1 MHSQEHLGADDHR
14 EDQEDP
20 HHPRCLVRCVYCYGM
35 RLIPTC
41 KTREIFGG
49 NDRERIEYVGG
60 DKTIIRDV
68 DAQLNNL
75 NKVFPVMAKAWEMK
89 LPAIN
94 MYAISVAPRGE
105 DRAKEDAN
113 RLTWESFIVLQ
124 DNQTADEQQQRAF
137 MNSLLYSKDSTKKF
151 IDIFDEDFGEEG
163 VPAWWRI
170 SGKAQPAPEAM
181 PKPSAGSEQPGA
193 QPSASSSDDAA
204 GRAPWWSTW
213 RPPGKE
219 QDDGTVV
226 NTTIPAILETS
237 AKGEDDRWIMP
248 EKHDVNESITIIEQ
262 RTAFGNLN
270 FGVSFVLRRKSG
282 VVMPI
287 TKFGPEVKA
296 GKRAG
301 ICSIWCQHC
310 SSSARGEELTASSLP
325 TSTSPTSPGSNSTH
339 TFAQRQDVLILR
351 SYLEQPH

>member
-1 MHSQEHLGADDHR
+1 MR
-14 EDQEDP
+14 E
-20 HHPRCLVRCVYCYGM
+20 C
-35 RLIPTC
+35 
-41 KTREIFGG
+41 
-49 NDRERIEYVGG
+49 G

-75 NKVFPVMAKAWEMK
+75 NKVSPVMAKAWEMK

-137 MNSLLYSKDSTKKF
+137 INNLLYSRDSTKKF
-151 IDIFDEDFGEEG
+151 IY
-163 VPAWWRI
+163 I
-170 SGKAQPAPEAM
+170 SSSMKISAKKEYQHGGGYQGKLNLLQSPRQCRNPAPEA
-181 PKPSAGSEQPGA
+181 SSLV
-193 QPSASSSDDAA
+193 ASSSDDAA

-219 QDDGTVV
+219 QDNGTVV
-226 NTTIPAILETS
+226 NATIQAILEIS
-237 AKGEDDRWIMP
+237 ARGEDDRWIMP
-248 EKHDVNESITIIEQ
+248 QKHDVNESITIIEQ
-262 RTAFGNLN
+262 CTAFSNLN
-270 FGVSFVLRRKSG
+270 IRVSFVLHRKSG
-282 VVMPI
+282 V
-287 TKFGPEVKA
+287 
-296 GKRAG
+296 
-301 ICSIWCQHC
+301 
-310 SSSARGEELTASSLP
+310 

-339 TFAQRQDVLILR
+339 TFAQRQDVSILQ